1 MATRQVHSHVDR
13 FAGLSDRSIAVQNT
27 RIESPD
33 LLNVDFS
40 ERAVKVR
47 PGFSRLNSTAFK
59 DCAVLLDGYNDFGQ
73 IVGMTSLSAND
84 TPAWAVEIKLMQ
96 MPVAAVT
103 ILDRGFTAG
112 GPVYST
118 HFQLVQYDPTLN
130 GNLGG
135 WACYAYDATAAAW
148 RTMTVNDGDAAKSH
162 VGSPRHLEFYR
173 SSTGPNVYT
182 FRVRDG
188 AGTEIGSATAT
199 IATWA
204 TVTSNWFIG
213 VSPTVASSGA
223 TAPAAGDS
231 TYASIALAGLRF
243 YNGASA
249 TIVSEVQI
257 TGREQRSYTGELATA
272 LEYFPITEGTGN
284 ISDSTATNTA
294 GAEIHWGANTPAWVT
309 DASLCVGTSAL
320 RFYGEDGEV
329 IWRMAS
335 GSGQTIFTDNATG
348 FRKWLVSFIY
358 VPILAPGENDLR
370 PRTLIWW
377 GTSTTVPAPLG
388 ITVNATNQIV
398 ITYRDG
404 SATQTTTL
412 STNLLP
418 YVNKR
423 VRINVSY
430 NDQTADT
437 ITLVLHPEG
446 VTSSFP
452 ATTLSVNATDPSN
465 ITTSAEG
472 NDVCI
477 GRKCTSFT
485 YPYTFGDQALYGII
499 DDVVIFK
506 DQYAAAGPGPVVL
519 PPTNLAPTPGEVTIS
534 NVVSGGTPFFPSNQI
549 QLMAGLRL
557 NDGDGNNLT
566 TIGSL
571 TSSAYLFPERDDG
584 LWWTN
589 GWLTLADPPEIDLVA
604 EYSRV
609 GPLGALNRE
618 YLVLCGGGLWGY
630 DVEAGTINARGF
642 IPKGRGKASY
652 TQYGSIAYIGRSNGY
667 RPFRVDGLSCYELGI
682 RAPILAP
689 TLGQTTGGSLTLLA
703 TYQVY
708 YTFRNPQTGV
718 ESNPSPVGSVT
729 LTGSNNAITVTLIQR
744 SSERQV
750 GQRRIY
756 VSAANAAAG
765 STMYLSATIEEN
777 RTTSA
782 SPIITV
788 TALGTT
794 PTLEYTDNK
803 EAPTG
808 SLVRV
813 YKDRLWVAGV
823 PLYPTRAYYSAI
835 GNQEAYNQS
844 TDYID
849 FDINSG
855 DPITA
860 LGNLQDFL
868 TVHLR
873 DGRALVTSTG
883 DTTTPFLV
891 YKRSSSTGAVA
902 HNAVVEVDQ
911 PTNLFDAKQGLQFAI
926 ADDKIYTWDGSGT
939 DNITSP
945 AGFDRPSIEYT
956 FREKLNRDYTHLWTA
971 CEHPLRRQVL
981 FGVSETNDTR
991 VRAILVY
998 DQAQGIWTRWRM
1010 DAEFLAKV
1018 DDANNVPAVV
1028 FGSHGYLC
1036 KLTDNA
1042 PDGVGTLVTRAISSA
1057 AAFAFSVN
1065 VNMTAEAYNGLHFH
1079 IISGPRAFEYRCIYN
1094 TVSTLYAEQL
1104 GDTSGA
1110 SQGDIVVIGGFPLYV
1125 DFVMDWGSVLT
1136 LKRLRWIKA
1145 AGYAS
1150 ASTDLAFSYQADVL
1164 NRRTTI
1170 TGATT
1175 VTGTLA
1181 STTPVVDMVAGGLA
1195 RMIYVRLSPN
1205 EMSIH
1210 AGAGDYVAFPV
1221 STFGWYLTEID
1232 FEAEIVEAR

>member
-1 MATRQVHSHVDR
+1 MATRQVHSHIDR

-40 ERAVKVR
+40 ERACKVR
-47 PGFSRLNSTAFK
+47 PGFTRLNTTAFK
-59 DCAVLLDGYNDFGQ
+59 DCAVVLDGYNDFGQ
-73 IVGMTSLSAND
+73 IVGMTSFGATD
-84 TPAWAVEIKLMQ
+84 VPAFAVEIKLMQ

-103 ILDRGFTAG
+103 VLARGSG
-112 GPVYST
+112 GGSSQFLKLT
-118 HFQLVQYDPTLN
+118 YDPTVN

-135 WACYAYDATAAAW
+135 WVCAAYDATNTTY
-148 RTMTVNDGDAAKSH
+148 RTITVNDGDAAKSH

-173 SSTGPNVYT
+173 SATGPDTYT

-188 AGTEIGSATAT
+188 SGTEIGSGTAR
-199 IATWA
+199 IDSW
-204 TVTSNWFIG
+204 VTTTQNWFIG
-213 VSPTVASSGA
+213 CQPTSG
-223 TAPAAGDS
+223 TVAPAAGDS
-231 TYASIALAGLRF
+231 SYASIALAGLRF

-249 TIVSEVQI
+249 TVVTEVQI

-335 GSGQTIFTDNATG
+335 GSGTTIFTDNATG
-348 FRKWLVSFIY
+348 FRKWLVSFVY
-358 VPILAPGENDLR
+358 VPLLAPGQNDLR
-370 PRTLIWW
+370 ARTLLWW
-377 GTSTTVPAPLG
+377 GTSATVPAPLG

-412 STNLLP
+412 STSLLP
-418 YVNKR
+418 YVGKR

-452 ATTLSVNATDPSN
+452 ATTLSVNATDPSS
-465 ITTSAEG
+465 IS
-472 NDVCI
+472 DDLCI
-477 GRKCTSFT
+477 GRLCTSFT
-485 YPYTFGDQALYGII
+485 YPYTFNDQSLYGII

-506 DQYAAAGPGPVVL
+506 DQNPAASPGPVVL
-519 PPTNLAPTPGEVTIS
+519 PPNNLSPTPTEVTIS

-589 GWLTLADPPEIDLVA
+589 GWITLADPPEIDLVA

-630 DVEAGTINARGF
+630 DVESGAINARGF

-689 TLGQTTGGSLTLLA
+689 SVNQTTGGSLTLLA

-718 ESNPSPVGSVT
+718 ESNPSPVSSIT
-729 LTGSNNAITVTLIQR
+729 LTGSNNAITVTLLQR

-765 STMYLSATIEEN
+765 STMYLSATVEEN
-777 RTTSA
+777 RTTSG
-782 SPIITV
+782 SPVVTV

-835 GNQEAYNQS
+835 GNQEAFNQT
-844 TDYID
+844 TDYVD
-849 FDINSG
+849 FDQNSG
-855 DPITA
+855 DPIIG

-873 DGRALVTSTG
+873 DGRSLVTSTG
-883 DTTTPFLV
+883 DTTTPFLI
-891 YKRSSSTGAVA
+891 YRRSSSTGAVA
-902 HNAVVEVDQ
+902 HNAIVEVDQ
-911 PTNLFDAKQGLQFAI
+911 PTTLFDSKQGLQFAV

-971 CEHPLRRQVL
+971 CENPLRRQVL
-981 FGVSETNDTR
+981 FGVSETADTR

-998 DQAQGIWTRWRM
+998 DQAQGIWSRWRM

-1036 KLTDNA
+1036 MLTDGTA
-1042 PDGVGTLVTRAISSA
+1042 DGLPSVVIRTVASTTLFAFTVSGAAMTAGAYSGLLGCLVTSA
-1057 AAFAFSVN
+1057 RVYEF
-1065 VNMTAEAYNGLHFH
+1065 
-1079 IISGPRAFEYRCIYN
+1079 RCIYN
-1094 TVSTLYAEQL
+1094 STTTFYFEQIGGASGGTL
-1104 GDTSGA
+1104 GDA
-1110 SQGDIVVIGGFPLYV
+1110 LVIGGFPLFI
-1125 DFVMDWGSVLT
+1125 DFVVDWGSVLP
-1136 LKRLRWIKA
+1136 LKRLRWLKA
-1145 AGYAS
+1145 AGYAPS
-1150 ASTDLAFSYQADVL
+1150 ATTLAFSYQADVL

-1175 VTGTLA
+1175 VEGTL
-1181 STTPVVDMVAGGLA
+1181 SPTTPVIDTVIGGLA
-1195 RMIYVRLSPN
+1195 RMIYLRVSPN
-1205 EMSIH
+1205 ALSIY
-1210 AGAGDYVAFPV
+1210 AGTSDQVAYPV
-1221 STFGWYLTEID
+1221 LSVSWYFTELD
-1232 FEAEIVEAR
+1232 LEAEIVEAR